1 MCVHCRV
8 YIYITVQSLID
19 TYTNT
24 YRISLSAKLCRHSDA
39 RRHAN
44 DEDDDDDDATCISS
58 NGV

>member
-8 YIYITVQSLID
+8 YIYIYYTVQSLID
-19 TYTNT
+19 TNT

-39 RRHAN
+39 RRRAN
-44 DEDDDDDDATCISS
+44 DEDDDDDATCISS